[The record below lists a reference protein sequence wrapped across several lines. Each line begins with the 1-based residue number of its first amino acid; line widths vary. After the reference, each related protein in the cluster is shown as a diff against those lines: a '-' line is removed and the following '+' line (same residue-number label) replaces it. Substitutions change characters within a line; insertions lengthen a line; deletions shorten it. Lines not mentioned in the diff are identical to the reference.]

1 MKLIIEHLSIMT
13 QLLGSHLSVATLTA
27 HAIRTDNMGVSFSS
41 LSEYLRS
48 EGFDN
53 TISQRPLNEI
63 PELATPVLLFLQN
76 EEAALISEIKTDSNA
91 VRQYKIQLFDDL
103 FQWVRSRFRSR
114 KSQTNVVI
122 LSKANSRS

>member
-76 EEAALISEIKTDSNA
+76 EEAASNFA
-91 VRQYKIQLFDDL
+91 
-103 FQWVRSRFRSR
+103 
-114 KSQTNVVI
+114 
-122 LSKANSRS
+122 

>member
-13 QLLGSHLSVATLTA
+13 QLLGSYLSVATLTA

-53 TISQRPLNEI
+53 TISH
-63 PELATPVLLFLQN
+63 
-76 EEAALISEIKTDSNA
+76 
-91 VRQYKIQLFDDL
+91 
-103 FQWVRSRFRSR
+103 
-114 KSQTNVVI
+114 
-122 LSKANSRS
+122 